1 MSQLSLPS
9 SEFELGKGADED
21 RDVEKCKKILKAVD
35 ETKGSV
41 QGQLSSAS

>member
-1 MSQLSLPS
+1 M
-9 SEFELGKGADED
+9 D

-41 QGQLSSAS
+41 QGQLSCPLGKRSRADESAVQL